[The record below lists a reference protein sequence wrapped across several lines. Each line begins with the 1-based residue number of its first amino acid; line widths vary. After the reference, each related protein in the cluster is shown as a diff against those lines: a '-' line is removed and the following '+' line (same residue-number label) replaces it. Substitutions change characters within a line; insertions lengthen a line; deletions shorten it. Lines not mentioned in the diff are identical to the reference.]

1 MTFTDQ
7 PANRVTVPAIQ
18 DDAQGCQTA
27 RAGGQVIRRTIML
40 VTNPINP
47 TNPIAAMLRTELLS
61 CRNLA
66 LAFIICSFGATARAQ
81 TVPGSRYDV
90 TNYRIEVQLNPD
102 EHTLR
107 AGADVTFVPQDATRS
122 VVFELNGSLHVD
134 GVEKDGKA
142 LTGFVQDAVGAGALG
157 PNVRIDLGQVVPA
170 AQPVTIRIRWSGAL
184 TSPEG
189 GPLAGKRLAYV
200 GPEGSYLMYAARWFP
215 FHDYA
220 VDRATADITVIV
232 PTGMQV
238 GGISD
243 EPVNPQV
250 DKTGTTRFR
259 FVNKQPVL
267 IGNFI
272 AGQYIAK
279 SLRFGKYE
287 LQFFV
292 KPGSENR
299 ISNYGELMGR
309 ALEFYANEY
318 GAPAFGSRFI
328 IAQTDD
334 ETMEAYSGPGILF
347 LASRFFDSA
356 RPASEDRLTREVAYQ
371 WWGQTV
377 GLKSFD
383 DSWISQGLAEWSAFA
398 LRESALTGAQLD
410 AVQREEQERALT
422 FEQTSSIVRAPS
434 ALDDQSAA
442 YQSIVFYKGAMVF
455 RMLRETLGKDQFQQ
469 LMRKFIEQYRNKS
482 ASIDDFERLT
492 SQVAGRNMRYFFA
505 QWVEGTGVPEFSVD
519 YQIIRTRAGK
529 FRTRGTVRQNFENLH
544 LPVELTLHSEGD
556 SQTKVLY
563 LDGRSEDF
571 DFESNGQP
579 INAEVDP
586 NDKILRMSDDLKI
599 SIVARRGIELFK
611 EGQYAEAQQQLESA
625 LKLDRNNAWVYY
637 NLGLVYFEQK
647 NWQLAL
653 DNFQAAIDGISS
665 KAEWIETWA
674 HIKRGNAYDAK
685 GDRPKAVYE
694 YNKALQA
701 GSNYDNAQAVAK
713 KFINIP
719 FDPKAPAEQAQN
731 APGEF

>member
-1 MTFTDQ
+1 M
-7 PANRVTVPAIQ
+7 
-18 DDAQGCQTA
+18 
-27 RAGGQVIRRTIML
+27 RRTIML
-40 VTNPINP
+40 TTIP
-47 TNPIAAMLRTELLS
+47 TNPIAVMPVMPVMLRTTLLS
-61 CRNLA
+61 CRGLA
-66 LAFIICSFGATARAQ
+66 LALLICSSAVATRAQ

-90 TNYRIEVQLNPD
+90 TNYRMEVQLNPD

-107 AGADVTFVPQDATRS
+107 AGADITFVPLDATRS
-122 VVFELNGSLHVD
+122 LVFELNGSLKVD
-134 GVEKDGKA
+134 KIEKDGKE
-142 LTGFVQDAVGAGALG
+142 LTGFVQDSVGAGALG

-170 AQPVTIRIRWSGAL
+170 GQSVTIRIRWSGAL

-189 GPLAGKRLAYV
+189 GPLANKRLAYV
-200 GPEGSYLMYAARWFP
+200 GPQGSYLMYASRWFP

-220 VDRATADITVIV
+220 ADRATSDISVIV

-243 EPVNPQV
+243 EPVSPQV
-250 DKTGTTRFR
+250 DAKSGTTRFR

-267 IGNFI
+267 IGNFV
-272 AGQYIAK
+272 AGQYVVK

-309 ALEFYANEY
+309 ALDFYTNEY

-356 RPASEDRLTREVAYQ
+356 RPAAEDRLQREVAYQ

-383 DSWISQGLAEWSAFA
+383 DAWISQGLAEWSAFA
-398 LRESALTGAQLD
+398 LRESTLSGAQLD
-410 AVQREEQERALT
+410 AAQREEQERALT

-455 RMLRETLGKDQFQQ
+455 RMLRETLGKDQFRL
-469 LMRKFIEQYRNKS
+469 LMRRYLEQYRNKS
-482 ASIDDFERLT
+482 ATIDDFERLA
-492 SQVAGRNMRYFFA
+492 SQVANRNLRYFFA

-519 YQIIRTRAGK
+519 YQIIRTRSGK
-529 FRTRGTVRQNFENLH
+529 FRTRGTVRQSFDTLR

-571 DFESNGQP
+571 DFESKGQP

-586 NDKILRMSDDLKI
+586 NDKILRMSDELRI

-637 NLGLVYFEQK
+637 NLGLIYFEQK

-653 DNFQAAIDGISS
+653 DNFQAAIDGTST
-665 KAEWIETWA
+665 KASWIETWA

-701 GSNYDNAQAVAK
+701 GSNYDNAQAVAQ
-713 KFINIP
+713 KFINTP
-719 FDPKAPAEQAQN
+719 FDPKSPAAQAQN
-731 APGEF
+731 SPN

>member
-1 MTFTDQ
+1 
-7 PANRVTVPAIQ
+7 
-18 DDAQGCQTA
+18 
-27 RAGGQVIRRTIML
+27 ML
-40 VTNPINP
+40 V
-47 TNPIAAMLRTELLS
+47 TNPIAAMLRTRLLS
-61 CRNLA
+61 CRNVALA
-66 LAFIICSFGATARAQ
+66 LVVCSFGVAARAQ
-81 TVPGSRYDV
+81 QQSVSGSRYDV

-102 EHTLR
+102 EHMLR
-107 AGADVTFVPQDATRS
+107 AGADITFVPLDPTRS
-122 VVFELNGSLHVD
+122 VIFELNGSLHVD
-134 GVEKDGKA
+134 SVEKDGKA

-189 GPLAGKRLAYV
+189 GPLANKRLAYV
-200 GPEGSYLMYAARWFP
+200 GSEGSYLMYASRWFP

-220 VDRATADITVIV
+220 ADRATADISVIV

-238 GGISD
+238 GGVSD
-243 EPVNPQV
+243 EPVTPQV
-250 DKTGTTRFR
+250 DKNGTTRFR

-272 AGQYIAK
+272 AGQYVAK

-292 KPGSENR
+292 KPGSEGR
-299 ISNYGELMGR
+299 ITNYGELMGR
-309 ALEFYANEY
+309 ALEFYNNEY
-318 GAPAFGSRFI
+318 GPPAFGSRFI

-334 ETMEAYSGPGILF
+334 DTMEAYSGPGILF
-347 LASRFFDSA
+347 LASRFFDSP
-356 RPASEDRLTREVAYQ
+356 RPASEDRLQREVAYQ

-398 LRESALTGAQLD
+398 LRESVLSGAQLD
-410 AVQREEQERALT
+410 AAQREEQERALT

-455 RMLRETLGKDQFQQ
+455 RMLRETLGKDQFNK
-469 LMRKFIEQYRNKS
+469 LMRKFLEQYRNKS
-482 ASIDDFERLT
+482 ASIDEFERLT
-492 SQVAGRNMRYFFA
+492 SQIAGRNMRYFFA

-529 FRTRGTVRQNFENLH
+529 FRTRGTVRQNFDNLR

-556 SQTKVLY
+556 SQTKILY
-563 LDGRSEDF
+563 LEGRSEDF

-653 DNFQAAIDGISS
+653 DNFQAALDGISS

-685 GDRPKAVYE
+685 GDRNKAVYE
-694 YNKALQA
+694 YNKALQS

>member
-1 MTFTDQ
+1 
-7 PANRVTVPAIQ
+7 
-18 DDAQGCQTA
+18 
-27 RAGGQVIRRTIML
+27 
-40 VTNPINP
+40 
-47 TNPIAAMLRTELLS
+47 MLRPILLS
-61 CRNLA
+61 CRLSRISNVRSRIAVLA
-66 LAFIICSFGATARAQ
+66 IALCFFGLTAHAQ
-81 TVPGSRYDV
+81 TALGSRYDIA
-90 TNYRIEVQLNPD
+90 NYRIEVQLNPD

-107 AGADVTFVPQDATRS
+107 AGADITFVPLDATRS
-122 VVFELNGSLHVD
+122 IVFELNGSLHVD
-134 GVEKDGKA
+134 GVERDGKA
-142 LTGFVQDAVGAGALG
+142 LTGVVQDAVGAGAVG
-157 PNVRIDLGQVVPA
+157 PNVRIDLGSVVPA
-170 AQPVTIRIRWSGAL
+170 NQPVTVRIRWSGAL

-189 GPLAGKRLAYV
+189 GPLANKRLAYV
-200 GPEGSYLMYAARWFP
+200 GPEGSYLMYASRWFP

-220 VDRATADITVIV
+220 ADRATSDITVIV

-243 EPVNPQV
+243 EPVTPQV

-259 FVNKQPVL
+259 FVKKQPVL

-272 AGQYIAK
+272 AGQYVVK
-279 SLRFGKYE
+279 SLRLGKYE

-299 ISNYGELMGR
+299 ITNYGELMGR
-309 ALEFYANEY
+309 ALEFYTNEY

-334 ETMEAYSGPGILF
+334 ETMEAYTGPGILF
-347 LASRFFDSA
+347 LASKFFDAA

-398 LRESALTGAQLD
+398 FRESSMTGAQLD
-410 AVQREEQERALT
+410 AAQREEQERALT
-422 FEQTSSIVRAPS
+422 FEQTASIVRAPS

-455 RMLRETLGKDQFQQ
+455 RMLRESLGKDQFHR
-469 LMRKFIEQYRNKS
+469 LMQTFLTQYRNKS
-482 ASIDDFERLT
+482 ASIDDFERLAT
-492 SQVAGRNMRYFFA
+492 QVAGKNMRYFFA

-529 FRTRGTVRQNFENLH
+529 FRTRGTVRQNFENLQ

-556 SQTKVLY
+556 SQTKILY
-563 LDGRSEDF
+563 LAGRSEDF
-571 DFESNGQP
+571 DFESQGQP

-625 LKLDRNNAWVYY
+625 LKLDRSNAWVYY

-653 DNFQAAIDGISS
+653 DNFQAAIDGASS
-665 KAEWIETWA
+665 KAAWIETWA

-685 GDRPKAVYE
+685 GDRPKAVNE
-694 YNKALQA
+694 YNKALQS
-701 GSNYDNAQAVAK
+701 GSNYDNAQAVAR

-719 FDPKAPAEQAQN
+719 YDPKAPAEQAQN
-731 APGEF
+731 APGGF